1 MKRLIHKLFPLLTMI
16 IVVSVCMAVPV
27 SANTD
32 SEERSTWEEVE
43 EYCREYIGGFV
54 APTCADYVS
63 MIMRDCAY
71 YPGEFTQHPRAK
83 MMRQMLKDN
92 NYNLVASNIT
102 YRMSVGIDKKTAIKL
117 GDWVAENAKPGDILI
132 WVRNTSRDVE
142 NTGCSHVSIYCGV
155 KDNMKSYDGKTS
167 WPAHYSDYGEGG
179 VVTCQALWEY
189 INKGTTSGR
198 GYGIYIYRRPGD
210 AINRRKYGTWQETDN
225 GYEFYDTTGTKKVS
239 EFAEISGRTY
249 YFDENGIM
257 ATGLQY
263 IGEKLYYFE
272 EDGSMFVGW
281 KECGT
286 NWYLFGNSGAARTG
300 WIKIKN
306 DDFYIDDTFRMRT
319 GILILDD
326 KYFYLDSTG
335 RLKKTWVKYAG
346 QWLYLDGSGNVL
358 RTIRRDG
365 GSFVCTDSEDKP
377 LPGWQKVGGD
387 LFCFD
392 AEGRSLSGWQ
402 TIDKKMYY
410 FGDDQAMMSGLVR
423 IDGKI
428 YYLGDKGAAVT
439 GWKKIGDAWYCFGDD
454 GAAACSE
461 WITNK
466 GNTYYFDSYGKMV
479 SGLRRIGLKYYYF
492 DGKGI
497 EVKGWKTVDGSV
509 FYFDEDGGAATGWKK
524 IRNKW
529 YYFNTS
535 GIMLSSTSAVID
547 GRTYD
552 FDGSGVCSNR

>member
-1 MKRLIHKLFPLLTMI
+1 MQKNIRRLLILMMVI
-16 IVVSVCMAVPV
+16 IVIASCSVIPV

-32 SEERSTWEEVE
+32 SEERATWEEVE
-43 EYCREYIGGFV
+43 EYCRSYIGGFV

-71 YPGEFTQHPRAK
+71 YPGEFKQHPRAK

-210 AINRRKYGTWQETDN
+210 AVKRKAYGTWQETDN
-225 GYEFYDTTGTKKVS
+225 GFVFFDTSGVQKVS
-239 EFAEISGRTY
+239 EFADINGKTY

-257 ATGLQY
+257 ATGHTY
-263 IGEKLYYFE
+263 INDKLYYFDE
-272 EDGSMFVGW
+272 NGAMFVGW
-281 KECGT
+281 KEYGP

-300 WIKIKN
+300 WIRIKK
-306 DDFYIDDTFRMRT
+306 DYFYIDSNYRMRT
-319 GILILDD
+319 GLLILDD
-326 KYFYLDSTG
+326 KYYYLDDTG
-335 RLKKTWVKYAG
+335 RLKKGWVMYAG
-346 QWLYLDGSGNVL
+346 SWCYLDDSGVVL
-358 RTIRRDG
+358 KTVSKEG
-365 GSFVCTDSEDKP
+365 GRYYFRDSEGK
-377 LPGWQKVGGD
+377 
-387 LFCFD
+387 
-392 AEGRSLSGWQ
+392 ALSGWQ
-402 TIDKKMYY
+402 KIGGSQLYFDDNGVNVTGWQTIAKKKYY
-410 FGDDQAMMSGLVR
+410 FGSDGAMVSGLVR
-423 IDGKI
+423 IDGGL
-428 YYLGDKGAAVT
+428 YFLADKGAVDT
-439 GWKKIGDAWYCFGDD
+439 GWKKIGDSWYHFDED
-454 GAAACSE
+454 GAATCSS
-461 WITNK
+461 WLKHK
-466 GNTYYFDSYGKMV
+466 GNNYYFDSYGKMLK
-479 SGLRRIGLKYYYF
+479 GLQRIDLKYYYF
-492 DGKGI
+492 DDKGI
-497 EVKGWKTVDGSV
+497 SYKGWKTISGSKFFFEDDGS
-509 FYFDEDGGAATGWKK
+509 AAIGWKK
-524 IRNKW
+524 IKNKW

-535 GIMLSSTSAVID
+535 GIMLSSVTAVID
-547 GRTYD
+547 GKPYD
-552 FDGSGVCSNR
+552 FDASGVCQDR